1 MSKSKKNKS
10 QEENQMNLNHTSKL
24 DDSINFSP
32 QELSISAKY
41 AHDIQSETSNDPL
54 YLNDDTELDTF
65 LAVFDKLKET
75 NTSISPEEHFVNLCM
90 SRLSK
95 KTPN

>member
-10 QEENQMNLNHTSKL
+10 QEENQMNLNHTNKL
-24 DDSINFSP
+24 DDPIKLPP
-32 QELSISAKY
+32 QELSISTKY
-41 AHDIQSETSNDPL
+41 SQDIQSETSNDPV

-65 LAVFDKLKET
+65 LMMFDKLKET
-75 NTSISPEEHFVNLCM
+75 NASISPEEHFVNLCM